1 MKKECA
7 PALSGRRRSLGVAL
21 VLGLGHCS
29 VDLASHF
36 GMARL
41 ARWMDPLDIVG
52 FFVAFN
58 FFELGIQPLF
68 GLLEDR
74 LRRPR
79 LMALTGLGMLTMSL
93 FLPERDLWL
102 SIVVNAVGNTLF
114 HIGAGVI
121 AMRAT
126 PFSASGPGL
135 FIAPGAIGVAI
146 GRTWGSELAFPL
158 WPAAA
163 LLLVPAAALIATRAM
178 ELPREP
184 SPDLAPSPTRQWFSP
199 VALLLVAIALRAFVG
214 LRVTSA
220 LSANGG
226 WALFL
231 AAAVFLG
238 KAGGG
243 FAADWAGWR
252 PTAVGLLAASALLF
266 PLADLALPL
275 ALLSLLLFQGVTAVT
290 LAAIWKLLPTR
301 PGLSFGLNCTALFL
315 GAVPVVVRQPL
326 VPPYGL
332 DAGLAIVAAIAIWF
346 SFSHLQRSTRGA
358 ELVAP

>member
-1 MKKECA
+1 MKKERA
-7 PALSGRRRSLGVAL
+7 PALSGPWWSAGVAL

-41 ARWMDPLDIVG
+41 ARWMDPSDIVG

-58 FFELGIQPLF
+58 FLELGIQPLF
-68 GLLEDR
+68 GLIEDSV
-74 LRRPR
+74 RRPR
-79 LMALTGLGMLTMSL
+79 LMALTGLAMLAISL

-102 SIVVNAVGNTLF
+102 TIAVNGVGNTMF
-114 HIGAGVI
+114 HIGAGVV

-146 GRTWGSELAFPL
+146 GRTWGSRLGFPL
-158 WPAAA
+158 WPAAT
-163 LLLVPAAALIATRAM
+163 LLLVPAVALIATWAV

-184 SPDLAPSPTRQWFSP
+184 SPDPAPSSTKEWVSP

-214 LRVTSA
+214 LRVNSA

-226 WALFL
+226 WVLFL
-231 AAAVFLG
+231 AAAIFLG

-252 PTAVGLLAASALLF
+252 LTAVGLLAASALLF

-275 ALLSLLLFQGVTAVT
+275 AFLGLLLFQGVTAVT
-290 LAAIWKLLPTR
+290 LAALWKLLPTR
-301 PGLSFGLNCTALFL
+301 PGLAFGLNCTALFV
-315 GAVPVVVRQPL
+315 GAVPVVGRQPL

-346 SFSHLQRSTRGA
+346 SFSHLQRRTRGA